1 MPHISEVK
9 LDNGVIISHVEG
21 NNYSIK
27 SPKGLL
33 SINSQNIR
41 YKNGSFFY
49 YKNDYI
55 SRVEDETILRC
66 LRFIYSDLVTKK

>member
-1 MPHISEVK
+1 MPHISEIK
-9 LDNGVIISHVEG
+9 LDNGVTISHVEG
-21 NNYSIK
+21 NDYTIR

-33 SINSQNIR
+33 PVSSNKIR

-66 LRFIYSDLVTKK
+66 LRFIYSDLITKK